1 MINGKWNTHINT
13 SNIVFPNKK
22 SIFYALEI
30 YTESAHLNYPAPVIQ
45 SEIHS
50 IFSVPPSTD
59 ERDTLNTIKEKLNA
73 LVTFPILIPSHNN
86 KI

>member
-59 ERDTLNTIKEKLNA
+59 ERHMKYDKRKTKCFGYLSHTYTIA
-73 LVTFPILIPSHNN
+73 
-86 KI
+86 